1 MDHAVGYAHSDM
13 GTLRIH
19 SPLLR
24 APRVQTLALSS
35 TLMPGMAVHHDLLHR
50 HGGTD
55 VRRQVP
61 LQALPGFH
69 RTPGEF
75 QPLRQITGVARS
87 ILYYDAQGDA
97 GLPRGWVILGLGL
110 AVACLFGFGVTRFYD
125 RKGLHRNPADKE
137 PQPVL
142 ARTQTDDP

>member
-1 MDHAVGYAHSDM
+1 
-13 GTLRIH
+13 
-19 SPLLR
+19 
-24 APRVQTLALSS
+24 
-35 TLMPGMAVHHDLLHR
+35 MAVPTS
-50 HGGTD
+50 GAT
-55 VRRQVP
+55 VP

-69 RTPGEF
+69 RTLGEF
-75 QPLRQITGVARS
+75 QPLRQITGVVRS

-125 RKGLHRNPADKE
+125 RKGPHRNPADKE
-137 PQPVL
+137 PQSVL

>member
-1 MDHAVGYAHSDM
+1 MLWLATTPA
-13 GTLRIH
+13 
-19 SPLLR
+19 
-24 APRVQTLALSS
+24 APRGELPSPGVR
-35 TLMPGMAVHHDLLHR
+35 TLMPGIAVHRDLLHR

-55 VRRQVP
+55 VRRHDP
-61 LQALPGFH
+61 RQALPGLH
-69 RTPGEF
+69 RTLGEF
-75 QPLRQITGVARS
+75 QPLRQITGVVHS
-87 ILYYDAQGDA
+87 ILHNDAQGDA

-110 AVACLFGFGVTRFYD
+110 AVACLSGSDVTRFSD